1 MSSAQLSI
9 QSIWLSSYLENI
21 RHGWNA
27 LYEHGL
33 FCWSIEDEENKLD
46 KTGTRWFDKAGNW
59 ESLFSSWER
68 TVIIY
73 LGAAAMYFI
82 GKKLKKKH
90 QLKPDVRETLYD
102 EINFWLRTI
111 RCQCY
116 KILFFRH

>member
-27 LYEHGL
+27 WYEHGL
-33 FCWSIEDEENKLD
+33 FCRSIEDEENKLN
-46 KTGTRWFDKAGNW
+46 KIGTRWFDKAGNW

-111 RCQCY
+111 RCQCC
-116 KILFFRH
+116 KTLFFRH